1 MTSREFESTDAPAFG
16 LAMAS
21 ISNIMPS
28 PPGPFHRFDA
38 LQSYGVSS
46 FPPPPGLRA
55 QQDERSRDSPT
66 PSASTPPLPV
76 NLPPLSSI
84 DPRQTRPTHSPL
96 PAEVQGQTPQL
107 GLPEH
112 IPQHGS
118 LLPSMSQYYGS
129 QLNASGQYVG
139 GGPLAPMTAGSRF
152 LIAPT
157 SDPTSLISAGRHK
170 KEVKKRTKTGC
181 MTCRKR
187 RIKVG
192 NPIISISTCIEFLV
206 WHRPKAEV
214 W

>member
-1 MTSREFESTDAPAFG
+1 MSREFESTDTPTFG

-28 PPGPFHRFDA
+28 RPDPFHRFDA
-38 LQSYGVSS
+38 VQSYTMSS

-55 QQDERSRDSPT
+55 QHGERSRDSPT
-66 PSASTPPLPV
+66 LSASTSPLPV

-84 DPRQTRPTHSPL
+84 DPRQRRPTHSPL
-96 PAEVQGQTPQL
+96 PAEAQSQPPQL
-107 GLPEH
+107 GLLEH
-112 IPQHGS
+112 MPQYGS

-139 GGPLAPMTAGSRF
+139 GPLAPIAAGPRF
-152 LIAPT
+152 PIAPT
-157 SDPTSLISAGRHK
+157 SDPNSIISAGRHK

-192 NPIISISTCIEFLV
+192 SSLVSISLASNSSSGIV
-206 WHRPKAEV
+206 WKG
-214 W
+214 